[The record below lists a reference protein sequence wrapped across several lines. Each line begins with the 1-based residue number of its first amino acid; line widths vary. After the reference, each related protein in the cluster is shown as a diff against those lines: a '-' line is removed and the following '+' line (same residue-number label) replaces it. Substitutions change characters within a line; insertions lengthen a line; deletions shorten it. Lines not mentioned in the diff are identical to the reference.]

1 MIKINLDLK
10 VEEIKKSSRTTR
22 IFKVLADE
30 PTKKVVREY
39 IKKVGNKVML
49 PKGYFEWNLEN
60 DILNAEEFIFF
71 FWTKEEVEYELKLLE
86 EELQNFANKKE
97 TKTKEHSYRNKPKVN
112 ESNVGSILKP
122 KEELKEYT
130 GYTVKLDLTDVEN
143 TFRNLIE
150 EYTTEL
156 NKPKYTKDVDFVKML
171 DSIKE
176 AIQVKKVTVVETMRF
191 ISDLND
197 YLTDLVAGIYN
208 A

>member
-176 AIQVKKVTVVETMRF
+176 AIQAKKVTVVETMRF

>member
-10 VEEIKKSSRTTR
+10 VEEIKENACTTR

-39 IKKVGNKVML
+39 IKKVCNKVMH
-49 PKGYFEWNLEN
+49 PKGYLEWNLEN
-60 DILNAEEFIFF
+60 YILNAEEFIFL
-71 FWTKEEVEYELKLLE
+71 FWTKEEIEYELKLLK
-86 EELQNFANKKE
+86 EELQNFANKNE
-97 TKTKEHSYRNKPKVN
+97 TKTKEHSYMNTPKINK
-112 ESNVGSILKP
+112 SNVDNILKP
-122 KEELKEYT
+122 KEESKKYT
-130 GYTVKLDLTDVEN
+130 GYTVKLDLTDVED

-156 NKPKYTKDVDFVKML
+156 NKPKYIQGVDFVKIL

-176 AIQVKKVTVVETMRF
+176 EINNKNITVVDCMAF
-191 ISDLND
+191 VSDLND

>member
-39 IKKVGNKVML
+39 IKKVGNKVM
-49 PKGYFEWNLEN
+49 PSKGYFEWNLEN

-71 FWTKEEVEYELKLLE
+71 FWTKEEVEYELKLLK

-176 AIQVKKVTVVETMRF
+176 AIQAKKVTVVETMGF

>member
-1 MIKINLDLK
+1 MIKINLNLK

-39 IKKVGNKVML
+39 IKKVGNRVMP
-49 PKGYFEWNLEN
+49 PKGYFEWYLEK

-71 FWTKEEVEYELKLLE
+71 FWTKEEVEYELKLLK
-86 EELQNFANKKE
+86 EELQNFANKNE
-97 TKTKEHSYRNKPKVN
+97 TKTKEHSYRNTPKVN
-112 ESNVGSILKP
+112 ISNIGSILKP
-122 KEELKEYT
+122 KEEPKKYT

-176 AIQVKKVTVVETMRF
+176 AIQAKKVTVVETMGF

>member
-1 MIKINLDLK
+1 MVKIVLDLK
-10 VEEIKKSSRTTR
+10 IEKFEENAGTPRT
-22 IFKVLADE
+22 FKVLADE
-30 PTKKVVREY
+30 STKKVVREY

-49 PKGYFEWNLEN
+49 TKGYFEWNLEN

-71 FWTKEEVEYELKLLE
+71 FWTKEEVEYELKLLK
-86 EELQNFANKKE
+86 EELQNFANKNE
-97 TKTKEHSYRNKPKVN
+97 TKTKKHLYRNK
-112 ESNVGSILKP
+112 SNIGSILKP
-122 KEELKEYT
+122 KDEPKKYT
-130 GYTVKLDLTDVEN
+130 GYTVKLDLTEVEN

-156 NKPKYTKDVDFVKML
+156 NRPKYTQEVDFVKML

-176 AIQVKKVTVVETMRF
+176 AINNKDVTVVDCMAF
-191 ISDLND
+191 VSDLND

>member
-71 FWTKEEVEYELKLLE
+71 FWTKEEVEYELKLLK

-176 AIQVKKVTVVETMRF
+176 AIQAKKVTVVETMGF

>member
-10 VEEIKKSSRTTR
+10 VEEIKKNACTTR
-22 IFKVLADE
+22 TFKVLADE

-39 IKKVGNKVML
+39 IKKVGNKVMH

-60 DILNAEEFIFF
+60 EILNAEEFIFF
-71 FWTKEEVEYELKLLE
+71 FWTKEEVEYELKLLK
-86 EELQNFANKKE
+86 EELQNFANKNE

-122 KEELKEYT
+122 KEESKKYT

-176 AIQVKKVTVVETMRF
+176 AIQAKKVTVVETMGF

>member
-1 MIKINLDLK
+1 MTKIDLELK
-10 VEEIKKSSRTTR
+10 VEEIKKNACTTR
-22 IFKVLADE
+22 TFKVLADE

-39 IKKVGNKVML
+39 IKKVGNKVMH

-71 FWTKEEVEYELKLLE
+71 FWTKEEVEYELELLK
-86 EELQNFANKKE
+86 EELQNFANKNE
-97 TKTKEHSYRNKPKVN
+97 TKIKEHSYRNKPINK
-112 ESNVGSILKP
+112 SNVGSILKP
-122 KEELKEYT
+122 KEEFKKYT

-156 NKPKYTKDVDFVKML
+156 NKPKYTQEIDFVKML

-176 AIQVKKVTVVETMRF
+176 AINNKDITVVDCMAF
-191 ISDLND
+191 VSDLND